1 MKKKRTYTHR
11 IKLKILFIFRDSS
24 DHTINEDNKMKR
36 KVNKT
41 MMDASLIF
49 RLVYMKEFPL
59 MFILNRQ
66 ISENRKYTLKWQIP
80 VT

>member
-1 MKKKRTYTHR
+1 MKKKHIHR
-11 IKLKILFIFRDSS
+11 IKLKILFLLRDSS
-24 DHTINEDNKMKR
+24 DHTINENNEMNQ

-66 ISENRKYTLKWQIP
+66 ISENRMYTLKWQIP

>member
-1 MKKKRTYTHR
+1 MKKKPCTHR
-11 IKLKILFIFRDSS
+11 IKLKILFILRDSS
-24 DHTINEDNKMKR
+24 DHTINEDNKMNQ

-66 ISENRKYTLKWQIP
+66 ISENRMYTLKWQIP